1 MTITDTKQTPSD
13 RDAWDA
19 HWSKIDSFTEISS
32 GKIYR
37 DKLVTDLVR
46 RFYRPGDTIVD
57 FGSGQGDLIRIL
69 EPYLADSRVIGLE
82 MSAVGIE
89 IARQK
94 TPRAEFYQVDLQSQ
108 QLALPQLRNTGT
120 LCVCAEVIEHLD
132 HPSRFLVNVGQFLA
146 PGGRLIITVP
156 GGPMNAFYKSI
167 GHRRHFTAGAMAA
180 LVEGSGLKVARI
192 YRAGFPFF
200 NIFRLLATMRG
211 EKAQQDAQG
220 KPSALVRAVF
230 ASFDFLF
237 RFNLANA
244 PWGWQLVVVAEKPR

>member
-1 MTITDTKQTPSD
+1 MTIAHLDDPSSD

-19 HWSKIDSFTEISS
+19 HWSQIDSFTEISS

-37 DKLVTDLVR
+37 DKLVTGMVR
-46 RFYRPGDTIVD
+46 RFHRPGDTVMD

-69 EPYLADSRVIGLE
+69 EPFLADCRVIGLE
-82 MSAVGIE
+82 MSEVGIA
-89 IARQK
+89 IARRK
-94 TPRAEFYQVDLQSQ
+94 TPGAEFHQIDLQSQ
-108 QLALPQLRNTGT
+108 DLALPQLRDTGN

-132 HPSRFLVNVGQFLA
+132 HPRRFLQNVGQFMA

-167 GHRRHFTAGAMAA
+167 GHRQHFTAAAMAA
-180 LVEGSGLKVARI
+180 LIESAGLKVARI

-200 NIFRLLATMRG
+200 NVFRLLATMRG

-220 KPSALVRAVF
+220 TPSRLVRAVF
-230 ASFDFLF
+230 ATFDFLF
-237 RFNLANA
+237 RFNLPDA
-244 PWGWQLVVVAEKPR
+244 PWGWQLVIVAEKEH